1 MLKNLLIGIQ
11 DKNKT
16 NKQKELLM
24 AKKENEKSP
33 VLTIEDKKYYQEDL
47 NDEQLLMLTHVQ
59 DLDRKINSS
68 KFNLQQL
75 QFGKQAF
82 LDAISASIKK
92 AEETK
97 KEK

>member
-1 MLKNLLIGIQ
+1 
-11 DKNKT
+11 
-16 NKQKELLM
+16 M

-33 VLTIEDKKYYQEDL
+33 VLTIEDKNYFQEDL
-47 NDEQLLMLTHVQ
+47 NDEQLLMLAHVQ

>member
-1 MLKNLLIGIQ
+1 
-11 DKNKT
+11 
-16 NKQKELLM
+16 M

-33 VLTIEDKKYYQEDL
+33 VLTIEDKQYYQEDL
-47 NDEQLLMLTHVQ
+47 NDEQLLMLAHVQ

-82 LDAISASIKK
+82 LDAITASIKK
-92 AEETK
+92 EEETK
-97 KEK
+97 EEK

>member
-1 MLKNLLIGIQ
+1 
-11 DKNKT
+11 
-16 NKQKELLM
+16 M

-33 VLTIEDKKYYQEDL
+33 VLTIEDKEYYQEDL
-47 NDEQLLMLTHVQ
+47 NDEQLLMLAHVQ

-82 LDAISASIKK
+82 LDGISASIKK

>member
-1 MLKNLLIGIQ
+1 
-11 DKNKT
+11 
-16 NKQKELLM
+16 M

-33 VLTIEDKKYYQEDL
+33 VLTLEDKQYYQEDL

-82 LDAISASIKK
+82 LDAITASIKK
-92 AEETK
+92 EEETK
-97 KEK
+97 EKK

>member
-1 MLKNLLIGIQ
+1 
-11 DKNKT
+11 
-16 NKQKELLM
+16 M

-33 VLTIEDKKYYQEDL
+33 VLTIEDKQYYQEDL
-47 NDEQLLMLTHVQ
+47 NDEQLLMLAHVQ

-92 AEETK
+92 TEETK
-97 KEK
+97 EEK

>member
-1 MLKNLLIGIQ
+1 
-11 DKNKT
+11 
-16 NKQKELLM
+16 M

-33 VLTIEDKKYYQEDL
+33 VLTLEDKQYYQEDL

-82 LDAISASIKK
+82 LDAITASIKK
-92 AEETK
+92 EEETK
-97 KEK
+97 EEK

>member
-1 MLKNLLIGIQ
+1 
-11 DKNKT
+11 
-16 NKQKELLM
+16 M

-33 VLTIEDKKYYQEDL
+33 VLTIEDKQYYQEDL
-47 NDEQLLMLTHVQ
+47 NDEQLLMLAHVQ

>member
-1 MLKNLLIGIQ
+1 
-11 DKNKT
+11 
-16 NKQKELLM
+16 M

-33 VLTIEDKKYYQEDL
+33 VLTIEDKQYYQEDL
-47 NDEQLLMLTHVQ
+47 NDEQLLMLAHVQ

-82 LDAISASIKK
+82 LDAISAS
-92 AEETK
+92 TK

>member
-1 MLKNLLIGIQ
+1 
-11 DKNKT
+11 
-16 NKQKELLM
+16 M

-33 VLTIEDKKYYQEDL
+33 VLTLEDKQYYQEDL

-82 LDAISASIKK
+82 LDAITASPTALALEIIVRPGV
-92 AEETK
+92 
-97 KEK
+97 

>member
-1 MLKNLLIGIQ
+1 
-11 DKNKT
+11 
-16 NKQKELLM
+16 M

-33 VLTIEDKKYYQEDL
+33 VLTLEDKQYYQEDL

-82 LDAISASIKK
+82 LDGITVSVKK
-92 AEETK
+92 EEETK
-97 KEK
+97 EKK

>member
-1 MLKNLLIGIQ
+1 
-11 DKNKT
+11 
-16 NKQKELLM
+16 M

-33 VLTIEDKKYYQEDL
+33 VLTLEDKQYYQEDL

-82 LDAISASIKK
+82 LDGITASIKK
-92 AEETK
+92 EEETK
-97 KEK
+97 EEK

>member
-1 MLKNLLIGIQ
+1 
-11 DKNKT
+11 
-16 NKQKELLM
+16 M

-33 VLTIEDKKYYQEDL
+33 VLTIEDKQYYQEDL

>member
-1 MLKNLLIGIQ
+1 
-11 DKNKT
+11 
-16 NKQKELLM
+16 M

-33 VLTIEDKKYYQEDL
+33 VLTIEDKQYYQEDL

-82 LDAISASIKK
+82 LDAITASIKK
-92 AEETK
+92 EEETK
-97 KEK
+97 EEK

>member
-1 MLKNLLIGIQ
+1 
-11 DKNKT
+11 
-16 NKQKELLM
+16 M

-33 VLTIEDKKYYQEDL
+33 VLTIEDKQYYQEDL

-82 LDAISASIKK
+82 LDAISVSIKK
-92 AEETK
+92 AEEIK

>member
-1 MLKNLLIGIQ
+1 
-11 DKNKT
+11 
-16 NKQKELLM
+16 M

-33 VLTIEDKKYYQEDL
+33 VLTLEDKQYYQEDL
-47 NDEQLLMLTHVQ
+47 NDEQLLMLAHVQ

-82 LDAISASIKK
+82 LDAITASIKK
-92 AEETK
+92 EEETK
-97 KEK
+97 EEK

>member
-1 MLKNLLIGIQ
+1 
-11 DKNKT
+11 
-16 NKQKELLM
+16 M

-97 KEK
+97 EEK

>member
-1 MLKNLLIGIQ
+1 
-11 DKNKT
+11 
-16 NKQKELLM
+16 
-24 AKKENEKSP
+24 
-33 VLTIEDKKYYQEDL
+33 VLTLEDKQYYQEDL

-82 LDAISASIKK
+82 LDAITASIKK
-92 AEETK
+92 EEETK
-97 KEK
+97 EEK

>member
-1 MLKNLLIGIQ
+1 
-11 DKNKT
+11 
-16 NKQKELLM
+16 M

-33 VLTIEDKKYYQEDL
+33 VLTLEDKQYYQEDL

-82 LDAISASIKK
+82 LDAITASIKK
-92 AEETK
+92 EEEI
-97 KEK
+97 KEEK

>member
-1 MLKNLLIGIQ
+1 
-11 DKNKT
+11 
-16 NKQKELLM
+16 M

-33 VLTIEDKKYYQEDL
+33 VLTLEDKQYYQEDL
-47 NDEQLLMLTHVQ
+47 NDEQLLMLAHVQ

>member
-1 MLKNLLIGIQ
+1 
-11 DKNKT
+11 
-16 NKQKELLM
+16 M

-33 VLTIEDKKYYQEDL
+33 VLTIEDKQYYQEDL
-47 NDEQLLMLTHVQ
+47 NDEQLLMLAHVQ

-82 LDAISASIKK
+82 LDGISASIKK

-97 KEK
+97 EEK

>member
-1 MLKNLLIGIQ
+1 
-11 DKNKT
+11 
-16 NKQKELLM
+16 M

-33 VLTIEDKKYYQEDL
+33 VLTLEDKQYYQEDL

-82 LDAISASIKK
+82 LDGISASIKK
-92 AEETK
+92 EEETK
-97 KEK
+97 EKK

>member
-1 MLKNLLIGIQ
+1 
-11 DKNKT
+11 
-16 NKQKELLM
+16 M

-47 NDEQLLMLTHVQ
+47 NDEQLLMLAHVQ

-92 AEETK
+92 SEETK

>member
-1 MLKNLLIGIQ
+1 
-11 DKNKT
+11 
-16 NKQKELLM
+16 M

-33 VLTIEDKKYYQEDL
+33 VLTIEDKQYYQEDL
-47 NDEQLLMLTHVQ
+47 NDEQLLMLAHVQ

-82 LDAISASIKK
+82 LDGISASIKK

>member
-1 MLKNLLIGIQ
+1 
-11 DKNKT
+11 
-16 NKQKELLM
+16 M

-33 VLTIEDKKYYQEDL
+33 VLTIEDKNYFQEDL
-47 NDEQLLMLTHVQ
+47 NDEQLLMLAHVQ

-82 LDAISASIKK
+82 LDGISASIKK

-97 KEK
+97 EEK

>member
-1 MLKNLLIGIQ
+1 
-11 DKNKT
+11 
-16 NKQKELLM
+16 M

-33 VLTIEDKKYYQEDL
+33 VLTLEDKQYYQEDL

>member
-1 MLKNLLIGIQ
+1 
-11 DKNKT
+11 
-16 NKQKELLM
+16 M

-33 VLTIEDKKYYQEDL
+33 VLTLEDKQYYQEDL
-47 NDEQLLMLTHVQ
+47 NDEQLLMLAHVQ

-82 LDAISASIKK
+82 LDGITASIKK
-92 AEETK
+92 EEETK

>member
-1 MLKNLLIGIQ
+1 
-11 DKNKT
+11 
-16 NKQKELLM
+16 M

-33 VLTIEDKKYYQEDL
+33 VLTLEDKQYYQEDL

-59 DLDRKINSS
+59 NLDRKINSS

-82 LDAISASIKK
+82 LDAITASIKK
-92 AEETK
+92 EEEI
-97 KEK
+97 KEEK